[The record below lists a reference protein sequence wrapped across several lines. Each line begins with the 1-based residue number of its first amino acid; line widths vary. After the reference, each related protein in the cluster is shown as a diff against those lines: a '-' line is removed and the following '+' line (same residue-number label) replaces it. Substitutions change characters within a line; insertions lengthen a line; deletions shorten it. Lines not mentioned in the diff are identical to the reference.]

1 MSDDN
6 IAPYSLH
13 PLLPQEAQDQ
23 AEIEPVVTLHIG
35 FLLMPEYTLSTF
47 SNAIG
52 ILRMANRLSGREL
65 YRWSIYSLDGDP
77 VTSSCGLEIQIYG
90 ALKSATDVK
99 ILLVC
104 GGYHIRQYCT
114 KLLTDALRGFAKK
127 KIPLGGL
134 CTGSYAL
141 ATAGLLDGYRCT
153 IHWENLASM
162 REEFP
167 KLQLSSKLFA
177 IDRDR
182 YTCSGGISSI
192 DLMLSLIASIHGH
205 QLVQQI
211 SEQFSCDRVRTE
223 KDAQR
228 APLQY
233 LIGASQP
240 RLVDAVTLMESNT
253 EEPLTLDEVA
263 NYVGI
268 SRRQLERLFNRYLH
282 CAPSRYYL
290 ELRLSRA
297 RLLLLQTSIPV
308 IDVAISCGFSTAP
321 HFSRCYSDLYGIPPS
336 NERRMRS

>member
-65 YRWSIYSLDGDP
+65 YRWSIYSLDGEP

-141 ATAGLLDGYRCT
+141 ATAGLLDG
-153 IHWENLASM
+153 
-162 REEFP
+162 
-167 KLQLSSKLFA
+167 
-177 IDRDR
+177 
-182 YTCSGGISSI
+182 
-192 DLMLSLIASIHGH
+192 
-205 QLVQQI
+205 
-211 SEQFSCDRVRTE
+211 
-223 KDAQR
+223 
-228 APLQY
+228 
-233 LIGASQP
+233 
-240 RLVDAVTLMESNT
+240 
-253 EEPLTLDEVA
+253 
-263 NYVGI
+263 
-268 SRRQLERLFNRYLH
+268 
-282 CAPSRYYL
+282 
-290 ELRLSRA
+290 
-297 RLLLLQTSIPV
+297 
-308 IDVAISCGFSTAP
+308 
-321 HFSRCYSDLYGIPPS
+321 
-336 NERRMRS
+336 

>member
-1 MSDDN
+1 MSDD
-6 IAPYSLH
+6 ISVDPV
-13 PLLPQEAQDQ
+13 
-23 AEIEPVVTLHIG
+23 EPVVTLHIG

-47 SNAIG
+47 SNAVG
-52 ILRMANRLSGREL
+52 ILRMANRISGREL
-65 YRWSIYSLDGDP
+65 YRWSVYSSTGEP
-77 VTSSCGLEIQIYG
+77 VTSSSGLEVQLDG
-90 ALKSATDVK
+90 ALDSATEVK

-104 GGYHIRQYCT
+104 GGYNIKQYCT
-114 KLLTDALRGFAKK
+114 KLLADRLRVFAKS
-127 KIPLGGL
+127 KIPLGAL
-134 CTGSYAL
+134 CTGTYVL
-141 ATAGLLDGYRCT
+141 AKAGLLDGYRCT

-167 KLQLSSKLFA
+167 KLHLSSNLFA

-192 DLMLSLIASIHGH
+192 DLMLNLIASIHGH

-211 SEQFSCDRVRTE
+211 SEQFTCDRVRTE

-240 RLVDAVTLMESNT
+240 RLVDAVTLMESNI

-321 HFSRCYSDLYGIPPS
+321 HFSRCYSELYGKPPS
-336 NERRMRS
+336 NERRALG

>member
-1 MSDDN
+1 MFNSSN
-6 IAPYSLH
+6 LNVPEAETALH
-13 PLLPQEAQDQ
+13 
-23 AEIEPVVTLHIG
+23 VS
-35 FLLMPEYTLSTF
+35 FLMLPEYTLSAF

-52 ILRMANRLSGREL
+52 ILRMANRLTDRAL
-65 YRWSIYSLDGDP
+65 YTWSVHSLDGQP
-77 VTSSCGLEIQIYG
+77 VISSAGLELTIDG
-90 ALKSATDVK
+90 SLADAADAN
-99 ILLVC
+99 ILMVC
-104 GGYHIRQYCT
+104 GGYSVKKYCN
-114 KLLTDALRGFAKK
+114 KLLTDGLRKIAKR
-127 KIPLGGL
+127 KIPIGGID
-134 CTGSYAL
+134 TGTYAL
-141 ATAGLLDGYRCT
+141 AVAGLLDGYRCT
-153 IHWENLASM
+153 IHWENLSSL

-167 KLQLSSKLFA
+167 RLEITSSLFV

-192 DLMLSLIASIHGH
+192 DLMLNLIASIHGH
-205 QLVQQI
+205 QLVQEI
-211 SEQFSCDRVRTE
+211 SEQFTCDRVRTE

-228 APLQY
+228 APLKY

-240 RLVDAVTLMESNT
+240 RLVDAVTLMESNI

-297 RLLLLQTSIPV
+297 RLLLLQTSIAV

-321 HFSRCYSDLYGIPPS
+321 HFSKCYSDLYGKPPS
-336 NERRMRS
+336 AERRALR

>member
-1 MSDDN
+1 
-6 IAPYSLH
+6 LTG
-13 PLLPQEAQDQ
+13 EA
-23 AEIEPVVTLHIG
+23 VT
-35 FLLMPEYTLSTF
+35 S
-47 SNAIG
+47 S
-52 ILRMANRLSGREL
+52 SGLEVQ
-65 YRWSIYSLDGDP
+65 LDGDL
-77 VTSSCGLEIQIYG
+77 G
-90 ALKSATDVK
+90 SATEVK

-104 GGYHIRQYCT
+104 GGYNIKQYCT
-114 KLLTDALRGFAKK
+114 KSLSDRLRVFAKN
-127 KIPLGGL
+127 KIPLGAL
-134 CTGSYAL
+134 CTGTYAL
-141 ATAGLLDGYRCT
+141 AKAGLLDGYRCT

-167 KLQLSSKLFA
+167 KLQLSSNLFA

-192 DLMLSLIASIHGH
+192 DLMLNLIASIHGH

-211 SEQFSCDRVRTE
+211 SEQFTCDRVRTE

-240 RLVDAVTLMESNT
+240 RLVDAVTLMESNV

-263 NYVGI
+263 SYVGI

-282 CAPSRYYL
+282 CASSRYYL

-321 HFSRCYSDLYGIPPS
+321 HFSRCYSELYGKPPS
-336 NERRMRS
+336 NERRALG